1 MNVSN
6 SNRLAT
12 YEAWLQ
18 QYGAIL
24 HKIARS
30 YATPSDR
37 DDLQQDL
44 LIALWEALPYYRSES
59 KPQTFIYRVALN
71 RALNWTRTCRPFVE
85 LPDLPAPSR
94 DHGRLDQLYTAIAEL
109 PELDRSLIL
118 LHLDGLT
125 YAEIAQVLGLTET
138 NIGARLTRLR
148 QRLKETLS

>member
-6 SNRLAT
+6 PPRLAT
-12 YEAWLQ
+12 FEAWLQ
-18 QYGAIL
+18 QHGAIL
-24 HKIARS
+24 YKIARS
-30 YATPSDR
+30 YASPTDR
-37 DDLQQDL
+37 DDLHQDL
-44 LIALWEALPYYRSES
+44 LIALWEALPFYRSES

-71 RALNWTRTCRPFVE
+71 RALNWTRTRRPYVE
-85 LPDLPAPSR
+85 LKDLPAPAPNH
-94 DHGRLDQLYTAIAEL
+94 DHLDQLYAAIAEL

-125 YAEIAQVLGLTET
+125 YAEIAQVLGLSET

>member
-1 MNVSN
+1 MNVSH
-6 SNRLAT
+6 SQRLAT
-12 YEAWLQ
+12 FEAWLQ
-18 QYGAIL
+18 QHGAIL

-30 YATPSDR
+30 YASPTDR
-37 DDLQQDL
+37 DDLHQDL
-44 LIALWEALPYYRSES
+44 LIALWNSLPFYRAES
-59 KPQTFIYRVALN
+59 KPATFIYRVALN
-71 RALNWTRTCRPFVE
+71 RALNWTRTRRPLTE

-94 DHGRLDQLYTAIAEL
+94 AHDRLDQLYAAIAQL

-125 YAEIAQVLGLTET
+125 YAEIAHVLGLSET

>member
-12 YEAWLQ
+12 FEAWLQ

-30 YATPSDR
+30 YASPTDR
-37 DDLQQDL
+37 DDLHQDL

-71 RALNWTRTCRPFVE
+71 RALNWTRARRPYLE

-94 DHGRLDQLYTAIAEL
+94 DHDRLDQLYGAIAQL
-109 PELDRSLIL
+109 PELDRSMIL

-125 YAEIAQVLGLTET
+125 YAEIAQVLGLSET